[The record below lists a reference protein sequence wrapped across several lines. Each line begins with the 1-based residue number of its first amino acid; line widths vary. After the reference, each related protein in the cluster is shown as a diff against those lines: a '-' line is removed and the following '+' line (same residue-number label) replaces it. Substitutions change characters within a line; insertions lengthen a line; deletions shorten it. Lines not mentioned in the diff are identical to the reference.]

1 MPSITVSDGNTFK
14 NWGPVTTT
22 FTAPASC
29 STAGDFLIGNTTDF
43 PLYDYATQCSTYGDY
58 GCTPTG
64 TFSPSLT
71 IESNLTKMDD
81 NIPYYSPGLYCP
93 SGWATVGV
101 AARDGDKTTSLSG
114 ILGVSTT
121 TTTSDS
127 WLDYLPKVGNPLT
140 MLAELLDPGETLV
153 MCCPSSMTADIR
165 IGCYTNVSDI
175 DVVTACYRFIN
186 ALDTSTLT
194 KTYDVNGTTS
204 TGLLVVTTAPQ
215 TVSIGTTI
223 FGSSQLDELG
233 GMTLLPML
241 SLVHHQSDLK
251 ATGTAEA
258 GSAEATST
266 SNSATN
272 SNSATTSSSAAT
284 SNSAA
289 RAGPNV
295 NSWDGLGAV
304 LGVSLAAIVLGAA
317 VVLQ

>member
-1 MPSITVSDGNTFK
+1 MAPGPLIVLISFSLSSFRFILLFQSRGWSLIAFATMPSITVSDGNTFK

-64 TFSPSLT
+64 TFFPSLT

-153 MCCPSSMTADIR
+153 MCCPR
-165 IGCYTNVSDI
+165 YVWC
-175 DVVTACYRFIN
+175 
-186 ALDTSTLT
+186 
-194 KTYDVNGTTS
+194 
-204 TGLLVVTTAPQ
+204 GLLSLERV
-215 TVSIGTTI
+215 
-223 FGSSQLDELG
+223 F
-233 GMTLLPML
+233 MT
-241 SLVHHQSDLK
+241 
-251 ATGTAEA
+251 
-258 GSAEATST
+258 
-266 SNSATN
+266 N
-272 SNSATTSSSAAT
+272 
-284 SNSAA
+284 
-289 RAGPNV
+289 
-295 NSWDGLGAV
+295 
-304 LGVSLAAIVLGAA
+304 
-317 VVLQ
+317 